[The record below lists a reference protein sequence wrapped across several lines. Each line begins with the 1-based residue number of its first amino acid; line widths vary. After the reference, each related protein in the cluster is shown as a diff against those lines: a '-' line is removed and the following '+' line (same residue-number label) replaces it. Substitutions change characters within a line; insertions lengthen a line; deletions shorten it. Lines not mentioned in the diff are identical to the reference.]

1 MLRKCSAL
9 FFIFILA
16 FLQVYA
22 QKKRDPWI
30 SITPIH
36 EPASSPAVYNHPAE
50 KHPHD
55 TSYLIIGNIQIDGN
69 KRTKR
74 DIILRELDLYPG
86 DTLYADRLNTIL
98 EEKRQQLLNSSL
110 FLTVN
115 IYPVNTWLHHT
126 DINVDVFER
135 QYFLILPSLSLADRN
150 FNVWW
155 VKHDHALNRLNYG
168 LKLYENNLT
177 GNKDRLELAGTLGY
191 THQYMLSYKLPYF
204 DKSYKQGLG
213 IDISFSHNREIN
225 YAIDSNRQIFFKYD
239 RFLRQDFKLALHYT
253 YKKAVRLKHT
263 LSLSYNSTKVKD
275 TVLKLNPHFFPNSHL
290 SQKYFRLDYN
300 FSYKGTDIWT
310 YPLHGYSIDAT
321 LSRLGFGLL
330 GKINETELIVNASKY
345 WQFFTNTFG
354 ETKFTGNIHLPG
366 DQPYF
371 LLKGMGFTG
380 QYLRGLEYYVTEG
393 DRFGI
398 LYNTLKQQVFAFRV
412 HSRLLPNEF
421 ANIPIRMYFKIYGDL
436 GYNHTSIPGNHNR
449 LANKLLYSYGM
460 GLDIV
465 TFYDAVLKI
474 EYSIN
479 LLGEKG
485 LFLHFQSAF

>member
-1 MLRKCSAL
+1 MLRKISAL
-9 FFIFILA
+9 FILFILA
-16 FLQVYA
+16 FLQLNA
-22 QKKRDPWI
+22 QKKREPWI
-30 SITPIH
+30 TITPIR
-36 EPASSPAVYNHPAE
+36 EPASSPAIYNHPG
-50 KHPHD
+50 KPQPND
-55 TSYLIIGNIQIDGN
+55 TSFLIIGHINIDGN

-74 DIILRELDLYPG
+74 DIILRELNLHPG
-86 DTLYADRLNTIL
+86 DTLYADRLGTTL

-115 IYPVNTWLHHT
+115 IYPVNTWLHHS
-126 DINVDVFER
+126 DINVEVLER

-155 VKHDHALNRLNYG
+155 VKHDHKLNRLNYG
-168 LKLYENNLT
+168 IKLYENNLT
-177 GNKDRLELAGTLGY
+177 GNKDRLEFTGTTGY
-191 THQYMLSYKLPYF
+191 THLYALSYNLPYF
-204 DKSYKQGLG
+204 DKAYKQGMG
-213 IDISFSHNREIN
+213 IDLVFSHNREIN
-225 YAIDSNRQIFFKYD
+225 YAIDSNRQIFYRHN
-239 RFLRQDFKLALHYT
+239 RFLKQDFKLGLHYT
-253 YKKAVRLKHT
+253 YKKAIRLKHT
-263 LSLSYNSTKVKD
+263 LSLSYNSSKIKD
-275 TVLKLNPHFFPNSHL
+275 TVLKLNPHFFPNKKR
-290 SQKYFRLDYN
+290 SQKYMRLDYN
-300 FSYKGTDIWT
+300 FNYKGTDIWT

-330 GKINETELIVNASKY
+330 GKINETEFIVNASKY
-345 WQFFTNTFG
+345 WQLFSKTFG
-354 ETKFTGNIHLPG
+354 ETKFIGNIHFPG
-366 DQPYF
+366 EQPYF
-371 LLKGMGFTG
+371 LFKGMGYNG

-398 LYNTLKQQVFAFRV
+398 LYNTLKQQIFAFRV
-412 HSRLLPNEF
+412 HSRMLPDEF

-436 GYNHTSIPGNHNR
+436 GYNHSSIPEVHDR

-465 TFYDAVLKI
+465 TFYDAVLRV